1 MVAAMT
7 DDLDALMSADSPTTP
22 DALSA
27 IRAAAI
33 RRRDLGRL
41 RSDLEAR
48 LIEVNK
54 AAEALERT
62 TLPDLFAA
70 AGVARVDVAATGND
84 AAFSAVLQPYYKANI
99 QASWPAEAR
108 DAAFAKLDALGLGDL
123 TKSVVTITFGRDEAA
138 SLHELI
144 GLLDSECVRY
154 TVART
159 VPWTTLTAAVR
170 ETYESGGNLD
180 DATLAAIGAVV
191 GRIVKLK

>member
-1 MVAAMT
+1 MT
-7 DDLDALMSADSPTTP
+7 TDLTDLDALMSDDSPTTP

-33 RRRDLGRL
+33 KRRDLGRL
-41 RSDLEAR
+41 RVDLEAR

-70 AGVARVDVAATGND
+70 AGVARVDVDAVGND

-99 QASWPAEAR
+99 QAAWPPEAR
-108 DAAFAKLDALGLGDL
+108 DAAFAVLDDLGLGDL
-123 TKSVVTITFGRDEAA
+123 TKSVVAVTFGRDEAA
-138 SLHELI
+138 ALRDLVA
-144 GLLDSECVRY
+144 LLDREGVRY

-159 VPWTTLTAAVR
+159 VPWSTLTAAVR
-170 ETYESGGNLD
+170 DIYDSGGRLGD
-180 DATLAAIGAVV
+180 DVLAAIGAVV